1 MPSPTALYPV
11 SVIRDIEQ
19 ANLALLPPGSLM
31 RRAGSAAAQLA
42 MRFLSPCGSS
52 ANVLVIAG
60 PGNNGGDAL
69 ESAHLIAKEGIHVT
83 VLLCSDLAH
92 QSEDA
97 RQALARARSSAAEFI
112 PLHANAIE
120 IARRRR
126 QWNLVVDGL
135 FGIGLTRPISGPLS
149 ELVRTINALPCAV
162 LALDVPSGLNADTGA
177 IVGSDGVAIRATH
190 TITFIA
196 DKPGLHTLDGRDHA
210 GEVHIADLDIDSKY
224 FKPAHAHLNAIE
236 SFADSLRQ
244 RPHNSH
250 KGSYGDVIIAGGAH
264 GMSGAPILAARAAIK
279 CGAGRVFAAFL
290 DNAPAYDTTQPELMC
305 RQLSDMDFSSRVTV
319 AGPGLGTSRAAH
331 DFLAKVLHSQ
341 SPLVLDADALN
352 LIAAE
357 SGLQQKLAQRNCSTV
372 LTPHPLE
379 AARLLQASTQEVQSD
394 RLAAARELARRFSA
408 VAILKGSGSVI
419 ARPDGE
425 VMINTT
431 GNPALATAGT
441 GDVLAG
447 ICGALLAQSFSP
459 WDSALAATWLHG
471 QAADVLVSQGIGP
484 IGMTASELIPTV
496 RTLLNQL
503 TAQYASTRKM
513 R

>member
-31 RRAGSAAAQLA
+31 QRAGSATAQLA
-42 MRFLSPCGSS
+42 MHLLSPKGDS

-83 VLLCSDLAH
+83 VLLYADLAH

-97 RQALARARSSAAEFI
+97 RQALMRARSSPVEFA
-112 PLHANAIE
+112 PPNSEATG
-120 IARRRR
+120 IARAK
-126 QWNLVVDGL
+126 QWSLVVDGL
-135 FGIGLTRPISGPLS
+135 FGIGLTRPISGSLG
-149 ELVRTINALPCAV
+149 ELIRTINTLPCPV

-177 IVGSDGVAIRATH
+177 IVGSEGVAIRANH

-210 GEVHIADLDIDSKY
+210 GEVHVADLGIDSKY
-224 FKPAHAHLNAIE
+224 FKPAHAHLNGIE
-236 SFADSLRQ
+236 SFADALRQ

-264 GMSGAPILAARAAIK
+264 GMSGAPILAARAALK

-290 DNAPAYDTTQPELMC
+290 DNAPAYDPTQPELMC
-305 RQLSDMDFSSRVTV
+305 RQVTDMDLSSKVTV
-319 AGPGLGTSRAAH
+319 VGPGLGTSRPAH
-331 DFLAKVLHSQ
+331 DLLARVLHSQ

-352 LIAAE
+352 LIAVE
-357 SGLQQKLAQRNCSTV
+357 TGLQQKLAQRNCAAV

-379 AARLLQASTQEVQSD
+379 AARLLQASTQDVQSD
-394 RLAAARELARRFSA
+394 RLTAARELARRFNA
-408 VAILKGSGSVI
+408 VAVLKGSGSII
-419 ARPDGE
+419 ARPDGDII
-425 VMINTT
+425 INTT

-447 ICGALLAQSFSP
+447 MCGALLAQTFSP
-459 WDSALAATWLHG
+459 WCAALAATWLHG
-471 QAADVLVSQGIGP
+471 QAADILVSQGIGP
-484 IGMTASELIPTV
+484 IGMTASELVPAV

-503 TAQYASTRKM
+503 TAQYGPPRSTL
-513 R
+513 

>member
-1 MPSPTALYPV
+1 MPNPIALYPV
-11 SVIRDIEQ
+11 SIIRDIEQ
-19 ANLALLPPGSLM
+19 ANLAALPPGTLM
-31 RRAGSAAAQLA
+31 QRAGFAAAQLA
-42 MRFLSPCGSS
+42 IHLLSPAGIN

-69 ESAHLIAKEGIHVT
+69 ESAHLIAKEGMHVT
-83 VLLCSDLAH
+83 VLLCTDTAH
-92 QSEDA
+92 QPEDA
-97 RQALARARSSAAEFI
+97 RQALARARKSTVEFAASPGKE
-112 PLHANAIE
+112 NE
-120 IARRRR
+120 IAHAK
-126 QWNLVVDGL
+126 QWNLVIDGL
-135 FGIGLTRPISGPLS
+135 FGIGLTRPISGSLGD
-149 ELVRTINALPCAV
+149 LVKVINALPCPV

-177 IVGSDGVAIRATH
+177 IVGSEGVAIRATH

-210 GEVHIADLDIDSKY
+210 GEVHVADLDIDDKY
-224 FKPAHAHLNAIE
+224 FKPAHAHLNGIE
-236 SFADSLRQ
+236 SFAGFLNQ

-279 CGAGRVFAAFL
+279 CGAGRVFAAFI

-305 RQLSDMDFSSRVTV
+305 RQVSDMDFSARVTV
-319 AGPGLGTSRAAH
+319 VGPGLGTSRPAH
-331 DFLAKVLHSQ
+331 DLLAKVLHSQ
-341 SPLVLDADALN
+341 SSLVLDADALN
-352 LIAAE
+352 LIASE
-357 SGLQQKLAQRNCSTV
+357 PGLQQKLAQRNGAV
-372 LTPHPLE
+372 VMTPHPLE

-394 RLAAARELARRFSA
+394 RLAAARELAHRFNA
-408 VAILKGSGSVI
+408 IAILKGSGSII

-459 WDSALAATWLHG
+459 WSAALAATWLHG

-484 IGMTASELIPTV
+484 IGMTASELIPAV

-503 TAQYASTRKM
+503 TKQYASPRSTV
-513 R
+513 